1 MVTAPG
7 PGTAACCIVGQLVCI
22 WFNYAI
28 TRPVETTTTTTAAT
42 LRCDPPEPPVAHN
55 WLLGVARVVLSF
67 FAGGFIALAAFAGW
81 AVSAGGLASL
91 AAGSGIAAW
100 AWRLILGRGFKR
112 GAPGS
117 PISPVV
123 EGVIQPYGVD
133 ARRPY
138 PAEIEGW

>member
-1 MVTAPG
+1 M
-7 PGTAACCIVGQLVCI
+7 
-22 WFNYAI
+22 
-28 TRPVETTTTTTAAT
+28 TAAT
-42 LRCDPPEPPVAHN
+42 QRFDAAPAPSSNRGSLEKHYSRLGALLIAPTLIFFVAVIVYP
-55 WLLGVARVVLSF
+55 LMSGVVLSF